1 MEIITYWI
9 RNERG
14 SNTYIRL
21 WFTFFLSICF
31 IKSYCYLLEA
41 NRLSIDRKDIR
52 AYFII
57 IKKGKDAITNCSAC
71 NCRWAPAS
79 TQEMLSTEEAGVKKK
94 RRTSF
99 FKKGVVS
106 THIDPA
112 MKNATVDSGDVGD
125 ATQYVTSMEKIVI
138 YIGRSEKQLRQMLI
152 ALPAIPEPVSPAPE

>member
-1 MEIITYWI
+1 
-9 RNERG
+9 
-14 SNTYIRL
+14 
-21 WFTFFLSICF
+21 
-31 IKSYCYLLEA
+31 
-41 NRLSIDRKDIR
+41 
-52 AYFII
+52 
-57 IKKGKDAITNCSAC
+57 
-71 NCRWAPAS
+71 
-79 TQEMLSTEEAGVKKK
+79 MLSTEEAGVKKK

-152 ALPAIPEPVSPAPE
+152 ALPAIPEPVSPAQE